1 MPETL
6 LVEVGTEELPP
17 KALPALSRAFAEGLA
32 AGLRDA
38 GLAAGTVHPFATPR
52 RLAVRVA
59 AVPDRQPDH
68 TTERRGPPLK
78 AAFDAD
84 GNPTR
89 AALAFAES
97 CGVPVASLARLE
109 TPKGAWLA
117 HTTAAPGQ
125 PAAAV
130 VPAIVERALAGLP
143 VPKRMRWGSGD
154 AEFVR
159 PVHWLVILLGAD
171 VVPARMLG
179 VEAGRTTHGHRFH
192 APAPIVLAHADEYP
206 DVLARRGYVLADF
219 AERRTRIADGVAAA
233 AATLG
238 ARAHVEPALLDE
250 VTSLTEWPVAVAGHF
265 EERFLAL
272 PAEVLV
278 ATLQDHQRYFP
289 VRDADGAL
297 CARFIAVANIESH
310 APGQVR
316 AGNERVVRPR
326 LADAAF
332 FWEADRRR
340 SLADRAPDLAGI
352 VFQARLGTMADK
364 CARVAGLA
372 GAIARVLGANVA
384 HAERAGR
391 LAKVDLLTQMVGEF
405 PELQGI
411 MGRYYAREDGEDDE
425 VARALEEQY
434 LPRFAGDRLPET
446 RTGQALAIAD
456 KLDTI
461 AGTFAIGNRP
471 SGNKDPYGLR
481 RGALGVLRIVI
492 ERALPLD
499 LRALIE
505 DAIARQPVPGAD
517 ADALYEFMMERL
529 RAYYLEGDS
538 GIDASVFD
546 AVLARRPT
554 APLDF
559 DRRLRAVQRFLELD
573 ASASLAAA
581 NKRIAN
587 ILRQA
592 GDPELGPAD
601 PKLFVE
607 DAERVLHEALGAQAA
622 LVEPLLAAGRYA
634 DALEQLAGLR
644 ASVDAFFD
652 QVLVMADDPAL
663 RANRLALL
671 AQLRRL
677 FLHTADL
684 SRIQTKG

>member
-17 KALPALSRAFAEGLA
+17 KALPALSQAFAEGVA

-38 GLAAGTVHPFATPR
+38 GLAAGAVHPYATPR
-52 RLAVRVA
+52 RLAVRVEG
-59 AVPDRQPDH
+59 VPARQPDR

-89 AALAFAES
+89 AARAFAES
-97 CGVPVASLARLE
+97 CGVAVADLARLE

-117 HTTAAPGQ
+117 HTTVVPGQ

-130 VPAIVERALAGLP
+130 VPDIVARALDGLP

-171 VVPARMLG
+171 VVPARLLG
-179 VEAGRTTHGHRFH
+179 VEAGRATRGHRFH
-192 APAPIVLAHADEYP
+192 APAPIELAHADEYSG
-206 DVLARRGYVLADF
+206 VLARQGYVLADF
-219 AERRTRIADGVAAA
+219 AERRDRIARDGGDVAAS
-233 AATLG
+233 LG
-238 ARAHVEPALLDE
+238 AMAHVERALLDE
-250 VTSLTEWPVAVAGHF
+250 VTSLTEWPVALAGRF
-265 EERFLAL
+265 EERFLEL

-289 VRDADGAL
+289 VRAADGAL
-297 CARFIAVANIESH
+297 CARFIAVANLESRD
-310 APGQVR
+310 PSQVQ

-340 SLADRAPDLAGI
+340 SLADRAQGLAGI
-352 VFQARLGTMADK
+352 VFHARLGSMADK
-364 CARVAGLA
+364 SARVAALA
-372 GAIARVLGANVA
+372 GVIARTLGADA
-384 HAERAGR
+384 AKAERAGA

-411 MGRYYAREDGEDDE
+411 MGRYYARHDGEDDE

-456 KLDTI
+456 RLDTI
-461 AGTFAIGNRP
+461 AGAFAVGNRP

-517 ADALYEFMMERL
+517 ADEIYEFMMERL
-529 RAYYLEGDS
+529 RAYYLEGE
-538 GIDASVFD
+538 GIDPDVFD

-559 DRRLRAVQRFLELD
+559 DRRLRAVQRFLALE

-592 GDPELGPAD
+592 GDPELGPPD
-601 PKLFVE
+601 PQRFVE
-607 DAERVLHEALGAQAA
+607 DAERVLHDALVAQAA
-622 LVEPLLAAGRYA
+622 VVEPLLAEGRYA
-634 DALEQLAGLR
+634 DALAGLAGLR
-644 ASVDAFFD
+644 ATVDAFFD
-652 QVLVMADDPAL
+652 EVLVMADDPEL
-663 RANRLALL
+663 RTNRLALL

-684 SRIQTKG
+684 SRIQGRG